1 MVRNMFAVNR
11 AAAPNSACDENLPHA
26 KRVRARIRRNG
37 ERGAALVEFAL
48 IVPLFAIITFGMC
61 SMGFLF
67 NQYLELTE
75 AVNVG
80 GQQLALA
87 RGNYGDPCQS
97 VAGFVAQA
105 APALSVA
112 NMTFTYNIDGSPYT
126 FAKGATG
133 ANLSCK
139 SAPSPNKGGY
149 PVYLQVQY
157 ACGGII
163 TMTFGNLGNFS
174 PLPAS
179 GCTLMSQI
187 TEISQ

>member
-11 AAAPNSACDENLPHA
+11 AAAPNSARDESLTGA
-26 KRVRARIRRNG
+26 KRVSARIRRNG
-37 ERGAALVEFAL
+37 ERGAALVEFAM

-61 SMGFLF
+61 SIGFLF

-97 VAGFVAQA
+97 VAGFVVQA
-105 APALSVA
+105 SPALSVA
-112 NMTFTYNIDGSPYT
+112 NMTFSYNINGSAYT

-133 ANLSCK
+133 SSLSCT
-139 SAPSPNKGGY
+139 SAPSPIKGGY
-149 PVYLQVQY
+149 PVSLTVQY

-179 GCTLMSQI
+179 ACTFQSQI